1 MASNINSNNIN
12 GAYPTPGVDNDSQ
25 GFRTNFTNIK
35 NNFTQAKLELE
46 DLQNKVILK
55 NPLNGGSLNNDMS
68 GSSIIS
74 AEYRDFRETEVDL
87 GTVAGT
93 ITLDHMDGHYFK
105 VLTYGDI
112 SLAFANM
119 PPMGTVGRI
128 RLYVRLSS
136 ITHTIILP
144 NAVTYGLGGILNY
157 NAVAKSIT
165 FDSVGTYIF
174 EFLTDDEGTTFH
186 IQDITRGSTLSAG
199 ATYSLPA
206 ATSNLLGGVKVGS
219 GLAIDV
225 QGVLSFDGPSI
236 GAEPGGAI
244 STVQFNN
251 GSQGFAGSNDFTF
264 NAANR
269 LMTVA
274 GNIWAAGTS
283 RYIFGG
289 DGLNG
294 LTIKLNNSSQVES
307 TWQVDDDAT
316 VTYNRTIY
324 SFSFNPNGNT
334 GSATLTS
341 NAFTL
346 ATSVIPN
353 ASQATWSVPSDIKLK
368 TNVSAIN
375 PDESLDTI
383 NSMNPVTF
391 NMISNGEFRQG
402 FIAHEIEEVYPKSVN
417 SYLETDGNSY
427 KTVSFNSDFYADLVG
442 AVQALTRKV
451 NDLESKLAEK
461 CENCKCS

>member
-35 NNFTQAKLELE
+35 NNFVQAKLEIE
-46 DLQNKVILK
+46 DLQNKAILK
-55 NPLNGGSLNNDMS
+55 NALNGGALNNDMG
-68 GSSIIS
+68 GSPIIS
-74 AEYRDFRETEVDL
+74 AEIKDFRETEVDHGTIQ
-87 GTVAGT
+87 GTV
-93 ITLDHMDGHYFK
+93 TLDHMEGHFHK
-105 VLTYGDI
+105 VVTYGDI

-119 PPMGTVGRI
+119 PPMGTVGRVK
-128 RLYVRLSS
+128 LYIGVSS
-136 ITHTIILP
+136 ITHTITLP
-144 NAVTYGLGGILNY
+144 ETVTHGLGGILNW

-174 EFLTDDEGTTFH
+174 EFITNDEGTTFH

-206 ATSNLLGGVKVGS
+206 ATSNLLGGIKVGS

-225 QGVLSFDGPSI
+225 QGVLRFDGPSI

-264 NAANR
+264 NAGTR

-283 RYIFGG
+283 RYVFGG

-316 VTYNRTIY
+316 VTYNRTTY
-324 SFSFNPNGNT
+324 NFSFNPNGNT

-353 ASQATWSVPSDIKLK
+353 ASQASWSVPSDVNLK
-368 TNVSAIN
+368 TNIESID
-375 PDESLDTI
+375 PDQSLDTI
-383 NSMNPVTF
+383 NSLNPVTF

-402 FIAHEIEEVYPKSVN
+402 FIAQEIEEVYPESIN

-427 KTVSFNSDFYADLVG
+427 KTISFNADFYADLVG
-442 AVQALTRKV
+442 AIQALTRKV
-451 NDLESKLAEK
+451 NNLESQLAEK
-461 CENCKCS
+461 SK